1 MPTHPPPSATS
12 SRPDEVRLAPPPRRL
27 RARRVRG
34 IIFLKDVAALAL
46 TAFGGPQA
54 HLAMIFRLLVDKRR
68 YLTGAELVELT
79 ALCSILPGPTSTQT
93 ITAIGFRLGGPNLAY
108 LTLLVWMTPAVT
120 VMTAAALTMSYL
132 DRATVFH
139 LVRFVAPMAV
149 GFVAYSAYK
158 IAEKVIHTKTSVA
171 LMVIAAVVAYFFQ
184 TPWVL
189 PLLLLGGGLTTTLRW
204 RKVPE
209 VKEKRPM
216 RVEWANLVLW
226 LGILLGAAALGHV
239 TRALPVRLFEN
250 FYRNG
255 SLVFG
260 GGQVLAPLLFAEF
273 VAFKHY
279 LSRAE
284 FLAGLGIVQAL
295 PGPNFSLAAYIGSL
309 SMRAWGPGGQVLGA
323 VVGAAGIFLPGTLL
337 IFFLIRIWDQL
348 KQYRVVKASLEG
360 INAVSAGL
368 VCAAAI
374 LLYHPLPD
382 TPVNVGLVVGTF
394 LALLSDRIPGWVLV
408 GGALAAGVLV

>member
-1 MPTHPPPSATS
+1 MEPSTEPNPS
-12 SRPDEVRLAPPPRRL
+12 SFAAEVKLAPPPRRM

-34 IIFLKDVAALAL
+34 IIFLKDVAVLAL

-54 HLAMIFRLLVDKRR
+54 HLAMMFRLLVDKRR
-68 YLTGAELVELT
+68 YLTSAELVELT

-120 VMTAAALTMSYL
+120 IMTLAALTMNYL
-132 DRATVFH
+132 DRATMMH
-139 LVRFVAPMAV
+139 LVRFVGPMAV
-149 GFVAYSAYK
+149 GFVAFSAYK

-171 LMVIAAVVAYFFQ
+171 LMVVGAVVAYFFQ
-184 TPWVL
+184 TPLVL
-189 PLLLLGGGLTTTLRW
+189 PLLLLGGGLVTTLRW
-204 RKVPE
+204 RRMPL
-209 VKEKRPM
+209 VKEKQPM
-216 RVEWANLVLW
+216 HVEWSNLVLW
-226 LGILLGAAALGHV
+226 LAVLLTAALLGQY
-239 TRALPVRLFEN
+239 TQALPVRLFEN

-273 VAFKHY
+273 VEFKHY
-279 LSRAE
+279 LSRSE

-295 PGPNFSLAAYIGSL
+295 PGPNFSFAAYIGGL

-323 VVGAAGIFLPGTLL
+323 MMGAVGIFLPGTLL

-348 KQYRVVKASLEG
+348 KQYQVVKASLEG

-374 LLYHPLPD
+374 LLWHPLP
-382 TPVNVGLVVGTF
+382 TSATNVGMVVGTF
-394 LALLSDRIPGWVLV
+394 LVLLTDRVPGWALV
-408 GGALAAGVLV
+408 SAALVAGAVG